1 MSTSTGTPTDLV
13 TVVERVRERPA
24 LDLKANLSV
33 TVDGVDIAVT
43 TDDDR
48 LRVQVPSVLACVS
61 VLSATPEEGL
71 ALPSALAAAGLT
83 TEVRVGSAVVAIAGA
98 DAAPGRLAR
107 LLSVGPVEVRA
118 LALAAAAVRLR

>member
-13 TVVERVRERPA
+13 TVVERVRGRPA

-43 TDDDR
+43 ADDDR

-71 ALPSALAAAGLT
+71 ALPAALAAAGLT
-83 TEVRVGSAVVAIAGA
+83 AEVRVGSAVVAVAGA

-107 LLSVGPVEVRA
+107 LLSPGPVEVRA
-118 LALAAAAVRLR
+118 LALAAAAVRLQ